1 MTDLPTIMLDLRQH
15 SNSVYFNSVRGL
27 KFLLDSG
34 TNRSLVTAAAVQNTN
49 LVQAELATPRFISS
63 AFQNS
68 TKPIIFNEISTNI
81 YFPDS
86 DKEIPDRK
94 LLVVNADLQYDGILG
109 MDCLTDRTISF
120 DEDSQPTIVNK
131 INVKSQQ
138 KDDFVFVNAL
148 ESTSTQ
154 MDASDQIAAVVLAK
168 TTTLLPTST
177 CYAECHT
184 EWQHDAFTP
193 EKLFLVATEPV
204 LQANCGVREEHNAQR
219 NLIKI
224 FNNSMQTVVFPEKL
238 CLAKGFLKSKHIL
251 SSKDMQNISNYLL
264 TREEATEADRKVLD
278 IEAKEWQKKRLSL
291 IRSIPLDDE
300 IDKIVA
306 AVPPSY
312 AAGLKSSLK
321 KYNSV
326 FARHNNDSGLNPSF
340 LVDLQL
346 KDKNDTNP
354 LYVRP
359 YRLDP
364 QIAEQLDAKCG
375 ELQNAGILEECS
387 SPWNTP
393 CLAIRKKDK
402 SLRLVNNFSC
412 GLNQRLTCSTFP
424 IPPIRTLNRQI
435 SDAMTE
441 FKKKYPG
448 EKIFLSQLDVKNGFY
463 VLSLANSAR
472 DKTAFIVS
480 KRQMRYARLSMG
492 LSLSP
497 SVFQR
502 FLHRLFFDRPF
513 EVDGCELINYL
524 DDFLIISPE
533 SVHQKALDK
542 FFEMCSDNRIL
553 LSLAKCH
560 FFRTRVEFLGLEVD
574 ASGFRAKP
582 SKLDAL
588 LRMSYPTT
596 KKEAMRLMG
605 SYNFFGRMVPRVTA
619 CLAPFA
625 AAVAKKDFVLTDAMK
640 KSLDQLKSFVKLGG
654 VTAHLDYSN
663 TDGNTVFLA
672 CDTSLTQTGFCLGNA
687 TLDEDDSIKIKHV
700 SHYGSKKL
708 DEVVMLLSARSR
720 ELIGLSLALES
731 FHDLIPT
738 TLSFVALVDH
748 KSLTSIKTARS
759 LGKTSANTRARNALA
774 KCLNFSNMRI
784 MYCPG
789 DNAIL
794 QVADGLSRSQSIQLE
809 EVDAKIFDPK
819 LELPANLIDSN
830 YMETIDVSARKLKE
844 EQAKDP
850 ALKKIIENMGTKQCA
865 NVGKK
870 DYFMTDGLLQAQ
882 VSSGATLTVIP
893 ESMAKTVVELL
904 HVQTLHSGE
913 RRLFQAI
920 RRSNILI
927 PGKTKLVQDVCRTCI
942 LCQLQQT
949 TKFKKEQNIDVPIQ
963 PGLRPWMR
971 VAIDLMDISYSN
983 STVYFLSFVCKFTH
997 YLDFEIVTRKS
1008 ADAIVPALVGLIA
1021 RNGGSMESE
1030 IASDQGKE
1038 FLSGALQAAYT
1049 ALGVVGHAQTAYN
1062 SRANP
1067 CERTHKELR
1076 RLMKTLMAT
1085 TEDFRFK
1092 IKLSAYFYND
1102 QPQRGLGGRTPR
1114 EMLTGVPPRQL
1125 LQFLRPEDRTQKDE
1139 FEEPAEESFCK
1150 WTEYLNMLHC
1160 AHGLSEVQR
1169 LNAIKLPK
1177 STFKIN
1183 DIVLILDPVLTLS
1196 KSKAAQAKGPYIVT
1210 AVSKQTLSLR
1220 HCITHHKTTRN
1231 GRFVTKMRFSPEQA
1245 EELILHEKRTFENNT
1260 VEPLDILRAPNAL
1273 EQLNVNI
1280 SEGSITEPRYRLRK
1294 RQ

>member
-1 MTDLPTIMLDLRQH
+1 MTELPTIMLDLRQH
-15 SNSVYFNSVRGL
+15 SNRIYFNSVRNL

-34 TNRSLVTAAAVQNTN
+34 TNRSLVTAKAVKNSN

-68 TKPIIFNEISTNI
+68 TKPIIFKEISTNI

-86 DKEIPDRK
+86 NKEIPDRK

-131 INVKSQQ
+131 LCVESPQ
-138 KDDFVFVNAL
+138 KDDFIFVNAL
-148 ESTSTQ
+148 ESTSSQ
-154 MDASDQIAAVVLAK
+154 MDASDQIAAVVLSK
-168 TTTLLPTST
+168 DTTILPMST
-177 CYAECHT
+177 CYAECRT
-184 EWQHDAFTP
+184 KWQNDAFTP
-193 EKLFLVATEPV
+193 DKLFLMATEAV
-204 LQANCGVREEHNAQR
+204 LQANCGVREEHDARR

-224 FNNSMQTVVFPEKL
+224 FNNSMQTVVFPENL
-238 CLAKGFLKSKHIL
+238 CLAMGFIKSKHIL
-251 SSKDMQNISNYLL
+251 SSKDMQFISNYLL
-264 TREEATEADRKVLD
+264 TREEATEADRKILD
-278 IEAKEWQKKRLSL
+278 TEAKEWQKKRLTL
-291 IRSIPLDDE
+291 IRSIPIDDE
-300 IDKIVA
+300 IEKILA
-306 AVPPSY
+306 AVPPSC
-312 AAGLKSSLK
+312 AAGLKTSLK

-393 CLAIRKKDK
+393 CLAIRKKDR
-402 SLRLVNNFSC
+402 SVRLVNNFSC

-435 SDAMTE
+435 SDAMTN
-441 FKKKYPG
+441 FKKNYPG
-448 EKIFLSQLDVKNGFY
+448 EKIFLSQLDIKNAFY

-513 EVDGCELINYL
+513 DVAGSELINYL
-524 DDFLIISPE
+524 DDFLLIGPE

-542 FFEMCSDNRIL
+542 FFEMCSENRIL
-553 LSLAKCH
+553 LSLPKCH

-625 AAVAKKDFVLTDAMK
+625 AAVAKKDFVLTDIMK

-663 TDGNTVFLA
+663 ADGNTVFLA

-687 TLDEDDSIKIKHV
+687 VLNEDDSIEIKHV

-708 DEVVMLLSARSR
+708 DDVVMLLSARSR

-738 TLSFVALVDH
+738 SLAFVALVDH
-748 KSLTSIKTARS
+748 KSLTSIQTAKS

-774 KCLNFSNMRI
+774 TCLNYSNMRI

-794 QVADGLSRSQSIQLE
+794 QVADGLSRSHPTQLE
-809 EVDAKIFDPK
+809 EIDTKFFDPK
-819 LELPANLIDSN
+819 LELPANLLESN
-830 YMETIDVSARKLKE
+830 YMETMEVSAAKLKE

-850 ALKKIIENMGTKQCA
+850 ALKKIIEDMGTKQLTT
-865 NVGKK
+865 VGKK
-870 DYFMTDGLLQAQ
+870 DFMLNNGILQAQ

-927 PGKTKLVQDVCRTCI
+927 PGKTKLVQEVCRTCI

-949 TKFKKEQNIDVPIQ
+949 TKYKKEPNIDVPIQ

-971 VAIDLMDISYSN
+971 VAVDLMDISYGN
-983 STVYFLSFVCKFTH
+983 TNVYFLSFVCKFSR

-1008 ADAIVPALVGLIA
+1008 ADAMVPAMVSLIA
-1021 RNGGSMESE
+1021 RNGGSRECE
-1030 IASDQGKE
+1030 VASDQGKE
-1038 FLSGALQAAYT
+1038 FLSNALQAAYK

-1076 RLMKTLMAT
+1076 RLMKTLMADSD
-1085 TEDFRFK
+1085 DFRFK
-1092 IKLSAYFYND
+1092 IKMCAYFYND
-1102 QPQRGLGGRTPR
+1102 LPQSNLGGRTPR
-1114 EMLTGVPPRQL
+1114 EIMTGVPPRQL
-1125 LQFLRPEDRTQKDE
+1125 LQFLRPEDQTQGKE
-1139 FEEPAEESFCK
+1139 FEEPNEESFCK
-1150 WTEYLNMLHC
+1150 WTEYINMLHC
-1160 AHGLSEVQR
+1160 AHGLSQLQR
-1169 LNAIKLPK
+1169 LNAVKLPK
-1177 STFKIN
+1177 STFAVN
-1183 DIVLILDPVLTLS
+1183 DIVLILDPVLQLS
-1196 KSKAAQAKGPYIVT
+1196 KSKSAQAKGPYIVT

-1231 GRFVTKMRFSPEQA
+1231 DRFVTKMRFSPEQT
-1245 EELILHEKRTFENNT
+1245 EQILEHEKRTFENNT

-1280 SEGSITEPRYRLRK
+1280 SEDSTAEPRYCLRK